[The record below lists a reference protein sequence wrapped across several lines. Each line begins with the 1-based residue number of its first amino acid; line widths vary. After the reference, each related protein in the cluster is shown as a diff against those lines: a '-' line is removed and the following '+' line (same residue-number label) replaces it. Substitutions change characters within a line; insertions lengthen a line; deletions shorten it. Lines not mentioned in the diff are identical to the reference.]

1 MRTTLDHLHL
11 HLHLHWPHHT
21 STWWLAHTALAV
33 LGALVLLY
41 AAGVLLAG
49 ALAVLL

>member
-11 HLHLHWPHHT
+11 HRPHHT
-21 STWWLAHTALAV
+21 SRWWLGHAALAV
-33 LGALVLLY
+33 LAALVLLY